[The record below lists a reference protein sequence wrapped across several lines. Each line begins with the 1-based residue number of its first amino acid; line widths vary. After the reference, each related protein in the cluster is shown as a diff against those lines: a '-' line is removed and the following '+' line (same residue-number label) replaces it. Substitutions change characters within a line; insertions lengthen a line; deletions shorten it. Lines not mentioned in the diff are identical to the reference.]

1 MCTFRSFVARVGVT
15 ALALCLVSPGALLA
29 GGGGVTINEVRI
41 DQNGSDNDEYAEL
54 AGPAGFDLTG
64 MFYIV
69 VGDFPSGD
77 IEEIVDLTGQIIPP
91 SGYFV
96 IGDTNYSLTT
106 PDMVEPLNFE
116 NSDNVT
122 HMLVTG
128 LTAALSDNVDA
139 DADCV
144 FDSPAPWTAIVD
156 SVALVETPGS
166 GDCYFGPNE
175 VGPDGTFVP
184 SHAYR
189 LPDATGPFQIGY
201 FDPLTSDTPG
211 ATNVEPPPINNDC
224 AFAIDASCGGGAFP
238 IDNTNASSSGINASD
253 SNMGSDLWF
262 VYTAGADGDLS
273 VSTCLAGGSLEDT
286 VIIIYDGTLG
296 CPIAGDLGIADNDD
310 DCSNVAGGSAFMSA
324 VSLPVVAGTTYYI
337 QVGGWNGDTGTST
350 LDVTFTGP
358 AEICDDGVDNDADC
372 LADCDDP
379 DCATDAFC
387 LPPVNDNCI
396 DAIAVGEGGFAYNNT
411 NGTLDG
417 PTDGDSNMS
426 ADVWFLYTATVGGTA
441 TIDTCLGGDLAGGTL
456 DDTVLIVY
464 DGAAGCPIAGDAGL
478 ASSDDDCENAAGG
491 SAFMSTVSVPVCAGD
506 TLLVQVGGWNG
517 EEGTGQLNISVA
529 GPGNDDCASAEAIGE
544 GQHAYSTCGA
554 TLDGP
559 TDGDGNMAADV
570 WFLYTASSTGNA
582 LIGTCLGGDLAG
594 GTLDDTV
601 IIAYDAATGCPVAG
615 DLGLASNDDSCSNT
629 AGGAAFMSEISLPVV
644 AGSSY
649 YIQVGG
655 WNGAEG
661 SGVLSVSLPET
672 CDDGLDNDTDG
683 LTDCADPD
691 CVTDAFCIEAGNCA
705 DGLDNDGD
713 GFTDCADDECLAEV
727 ACDGLP
733 PANDNCLDAIAV
745 TEGTTLW
752 ENLDATLDGPTDGDS
767 NMGADVWFVYTP
779 GCNGTATINTC
790 NGIGTLDDTVL
801 IIYDGTAGCPI
812 AGDLGIA
819 SSDDACSL
827 SGGSA
832 FNSEVS
838 IAVTAGTPYLIQ
850 AGGWNGDTGSA
861 PLNISLAIDGDN
873 CADAAIVGEG
883 SFPFDNCGA
892 TLDGP
897 VAGDSNMAADVWFLY
912 TPTLSGDATIG
923 TCLGG
928 GALDDTVLIVY
939 DGATGCPVGGD
950 PGLAANDDDCE
961 NVAGGS
967 AFMSQVTIP
976 VTLGSTY
983 YVQVGG
989 WNGATGD
996 GILTID
1002 TVVPCVDP
1010 TPSFSAGPL
1019 LTGIAPLTV
1028 DFMNM
1033 SDDGGDPAT
1042 TYSWDFGDGGSSTDM
1057 SPSHTYSS
1065 AGTFDVTL
1073 TANGCGATVPTTQAG
1088 LVTTYAMG
1096 DVNCDGSVDVA
1107 DPIAIAN
1114 YLFGGGPAS
1123 CCGNLSDANGDG
1135 AINIADPV
1143 WMLGW
1148 LFSGGAAPVPPA
1160 GPGC

>member
-41 DQNGSDNDEYAEL
+41 DQNGSDSDEYAEL

-253 SNMGSDLWF
+253 GNMGSDLWF

-296 CPIAGDLGIADNDD
+296 CPVAGDPGLASNDD

-337 QVGGWNGDTGTST
+337 QVGGWNGTTGTST
-350 LDVTFTGP
+350 LDVTFAGP
-358 AEICDDGVDNDADC
+358 AEICDDEVDNDADC

-478 ASSDDDCENAAGG
+478 ANNDDDCENAAGG
-491 SAFMSTVSVPVCAGD
+491 SAFMSSVSVPVCAGD

-517 EEGTGQLNISVA
+517 AEGTGQLNISVA

-544 GQHAYSTCGA
+544 GQYAYSNCGA

-582 LIGTCLGGDLAG
+582 LIGTCLGG
-594 GTLDDTV
+594 
-601 IIAYDAATGCPVAG
+601 
-615 DLGLASNDDSCSNT
+615 
-629 AGGAAFMSEISLPVV
+629 
-644 AGSSY
+644 
-649 YIQVGG
+649 
-655 WNGAEG
+655 
-661 SGVLSVSLPET
+661 
-672 CDDGLDNDTDG
+672 
-683 LTDCADPD
+683 
-691 CVTDAFCIEAGNCA
+691 
-705 DGLDNDGD
+705 
-713 GFTDCADDECLAEV
+713 
-727 ACDGLP
+727 
-733 PANDNCLDAIAV
+733 
-745 TEGTTLW
+745 
-752 ENLDATLDGPTDGDS
+752 
-767 NMGADVWFVYTP
+767 
-779 GCNGTATINTC
+779 
-790 NGIGTLDDTVL
+790 
-801 IIYDGTAGCPI
+801 
-812 AGDLGIA
+812 
-819 SSDDACSL
+819 
-827 SGGSA
+827 
-832 FNSEVS
+832 
-838 IAVTAGTPYLIQ
+838 
-850 AGGWNGDTGSA
+850 
-861 PLNISLAIDGDN
+861 
-873 CADAAIVGEG
+873 
-883 SFPFDNCGA
+883 
-892 TLDGP
+892 
-897 VAGDSNMAADVWFLY
+897 
-912 TPTLSGDATIG
+912 
-923 TCLGG
+923 

-950 PGLAANDDDCE
+950 PGLAANDDACE

-989 WNGATGD
+989 WDGATGD

-1088 LVTTYAMG
+1088 LVTAYAMG

-1143 WMLGW
+1143 YMLNW
-1148 LFSGGAAPVPPA
+1148 LFSGGMAPVAPA
-1160 GPGC
+1160 TPDC